1 MSSAEATGLL
11 SRSVSALGRWGLALA
26 GIGYLLMTAI
36 ILFDIVA
43 RRMLGFSTAATAEL
57 TGYLLAIGMTLG
69 LAGTLEARAHVRIDV
84 LVQKLPL
91 GWRVGLHLTALA
103 ALLITAGFMAYGA
116 VMLTWESWELHAT
129 DLSGLRT
136 PLVIPQ
142 GIWTLGFLLFVLMG
156 VALLCRSL
164 RWLWRGSLPEVDR
177 ALLSRSDEDEARE
190 TVEAA
195 GLEGVRGPYEGGPGR

>member
-1 MSSAEATGLL
+1 MSSADAAVSA
-11 SRSVSALGRWGLALA
+11 SRGISALGRWGLALA
-26 GIGYLLMTAI
+26 GFGYLLMTAI

-43 RRMLGFSTAATAEL
+43 RRMLGFSTAATTEL

-69 LAGTLEARAHVRIDV
+69 MAGTLEARAHVRIDV

-91 GWRVGLHLTALA
+91 GWRVGLHLIALS
-103 ALLITAGFMAYGA
+103 ALLVTAGFMTYGA
-116 VMLTWESWELHAT
+116 VMLTLESWELHAT

-142 GIWTLGFLLFVLMG
+142 GLWTIGFLLLMLTG

-164 RWLWRGSLPEVDR
+164 SWLMRGQLGAIDR
-177 ALLSRSDEDEARE
+177 ALLSRSDEEEARE

-195 GLEGVRGPYEGGPGR
+195 GLRNRAGGNDT